1 MARQKENRVKFG
13 NTLDSEMYV
22 KLNDLSKQ
30 TKIPISR
37 LLDEAIQLLIQK
49 YKQLNMYKEK
59 E

>member
-22 KLNDLSKQ
+22 KLNDLNKQ